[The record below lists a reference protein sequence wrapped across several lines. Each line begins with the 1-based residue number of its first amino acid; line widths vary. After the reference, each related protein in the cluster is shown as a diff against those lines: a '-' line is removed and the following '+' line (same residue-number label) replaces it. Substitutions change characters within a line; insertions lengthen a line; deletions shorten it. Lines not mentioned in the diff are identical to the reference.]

1 MAKNYSVSFQFV
13 GSDPAHRSMM
23 TSGAEA
29 LKHAKKLA
37 EERKGATIELHA
49 TWFVRGSNVQQS
61 ETRRFRW
68 DDKTGKVKE
77 RT

>member
-1 MAKNYSVSFQFV
+1 MSKNYSVSIQFV
-13 GSDPAHRSMM
+13 ASDPSHRSMM
-23 TSGAEA
+23 TNGSEA
-29 LKHAKKLA
+29 LKYAKKLA
-37 EERKGATIELHA
+37 EERKGSTIELHA
-49 TWFVRGSNVQQS
+49 TWFKPGSYIQQN